1 MDEKYFLQNNIKKY
15 HMGIISRTSSL
26 YEEGSEHFFNIPPE
40 EVASTGENTSILLT
54 NGLEGSLKEKEPHV
68 IFLDEPGFGLSLGFQ
83 KVVAEY
89 IVEYTKKSSE
99 KLIGLMVIAHNIEII
114 SEIAKTKPNHV
125 RFGDERTLDEVLNKP
140 YNLTKE
146 DLLNLRTKSEE
157 TRHAIANIE
166 EEIKTYNRTR

>member
-1 MDEKYFLQNNIKKY
+1 MKLTKI
-15 HMGIISRTSSL
+15 
-26 YEEGSEHFFNIPPE
+26 
-40 EVASTGENTSILLT
+40 SILFLILT
-54 NGLEGSLKEKEPHV
+54 LPLMSC
-68 IFLDEPGFGLSLGFQ
+68 IDEPVQLLTSR
-83 KVVAEY
+83 
-89 IVEYTKKSSE
+89 
-99 KLIGLMVIAHNIEII
+99 EII